1 MFRGA
6 SWQVGGG
13 CDLKVENITKELQ
26 GKWRATIIING
37 DGEVI
42 KSIFKGSVWLDMV
55 VELRV
60 QYCRENFQDSL
71 KRENSIIKIF
81 LA

>member
-1 MFRGA
+1 MFDYVMFRGA

-13 CDLKVENITKELQ
+13 CDLKVENINKELQ

-42 KSIFKGSVWLDMV
+42 K
-55 VELRV
+55 
-60 QYCRENFQDSL
+60 Y
-71 KRENSIIKIF
+71 IIKGRD
-81 LA
+81 

>member
-1 MFRGA
+1 MFDYVMFRGA

-42 KSIFKGSVWLDMV
+42 KYIIKGRDWLYME

-60 QYCRENFQDSL
+60 QYCKKIFQDSF
-71 KRENSIIKIF
+71 KTF
-81 LA
+81 